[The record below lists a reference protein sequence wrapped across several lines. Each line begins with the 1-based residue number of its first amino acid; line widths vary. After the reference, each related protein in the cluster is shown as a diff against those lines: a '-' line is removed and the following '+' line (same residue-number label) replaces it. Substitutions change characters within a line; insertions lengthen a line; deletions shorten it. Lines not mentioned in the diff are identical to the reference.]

1 MMQYWDLLRARVAKL
16 ELRQRA
22 IVLAALLLLAYVFI
36 DALLLSPVLAR
47 RKAALD
53 QLSQSQNQF
62 TALSVQVQTLI
73 RSKAAD
79 PDAANRARLEELRSN
94 IAAFESEAREQS
106 LQLISAQR
114 MRAVLQQILASR
126 PGLELVELKT
136 LPQSTITL
144 AGEAQKPS
152 GDAQKPSGAATAP
165 EAPVERAHVGTLYKH
180 GVQLTVRGRY
190 LDLLAY
196 LKQIEALPAKLY
208 WDKLELT
215 VVEHPTLSM
224 RFTLYTISLDKAW
237 IQV

>member
-1 MMQYWDLLRARVAKL
+1 MIQYWNNLSARVAKMT
-16 ELRQRA
+16 LRERA
-22 IVLAALLLLAYVFI
+22 MILAGILVLTYVFI
-36 DALLLSPVLAR
+36 DTLLLSPVLAR

-53 QLSQSQNQF
+53 QYSQRQNEIKIFSPQLD
-62 TALSVQVQTLI
+62 ALARGKTV
-73 RSKAAD
+73 D
-79 PDAANRARLEELRSN
+79 PDAPQRAQLEALRQK
-94 IAAFESEAREQS
+94 IAEFESEAKEHS

-114 MRAVLQQILASR
+114 MRTVLQQILASR

-144 AGEAQKPS
+144 EGEAQKP
-152 GDAQKPSGAATAP
+152 AGAAKAP
-165 EAPVERAHVGTLYKH
+165 EAPGERAQTATLYKH

-196 LKQIEALPAKLY
+196 LKQIEALPARLY

-215 VVEHPTLSM
+215 VLEHPTIAM
-224 RFTLYTISLDKAW
+224 RFTLYTVSLDKAW